1 MKLFCA
7 ALSSGKYIPTKYA
20 SKGVAG
26 GQNISLPLSW
36 TDIPSGTKSFAI
48 SIVDRHPSAKGFVH
62 WLVINI
68 SANARGI
75 EEGVSRDFRKLPAG
89 SVELRNGFGNSGYG
103 CPLLPK
109 GSAPHEFLITL
120 YALNTPELQLGS
132 ISPIAQF
139 HAELPGKVLD
149 SANLVATFGG

>member
-1 MKLFCA
+1 MKFFCV

-36 TDIPSGTKSFAI
+36 TDIPAGTKSFALSMI
-48 SIVDRHPSAKGFVH
+48 DRHPSAKGFAQ
-62 WLVINI
+62 WLVINM

-75 EEGVSRDFRKLPAG
+75 DEGASLNHRKLPLG
-89 SVELRNGFGNSGYG
+89 SVELRNGFGNIGYG
-103 CPLLPK
+103 GPLLPK

-120 YALNTPELQLGS
+120 YALSTPELQIGP

-139 HAELPGKVLD
+139 QAEVSGKLLT
-149 SANLVATFGG
+149 SANLIATFAG